1 MDATPA
7 ANNLPQKV
15 ADFSTLADA
24 LDYAAQGE
32 TGYNFYNG
40 SAKLYAKL
48 PYQELRE
55 QSQALARRLIGLG
68 ISRGSR
74 VAMVADTQPDFMR
87 LFFACQYSG
96 LIPVPLPASIHLGG
110 RDAYVS
116 QLERLLAICQ
126 AEIAMAPDDFLP
138 YLKDATAG
146 LNLRFSG
153 SPKEFDD
160 LPESDEPLRPPEP
173 NDVAYLQY
181 TSGSTRFP
189 RGVMITQKA
198 VLSNLFAILK
208 YGIQIRPGDRAVSW
222 LPYFHDMGL
231 VGLVLAPMAA
241 QMTVDYLNT
250 RDFAMRPRLWL
261 TLMSQNRGTLS
272 FSPTFGYELAARR
285 VREKEVA
292 NFDLSAWRI
301 AGVGAE
307 PIRTESLER
316 FADLLAPSGFD
327 RRSFVPCYGMAECA
341 LAVSFSPLGQGLD
354 VDQVDRDA
362 LAEEQKALPLHPNR
376 GNGTASVNTFTNC
389 GAPLPGFDVE
399 IRDDQ
404 GQVLPERDCGTL
416 FVRGPSV
423 MSGYFGDLK
432 STREVLSPDGWLN
445 TGDLAYRVGNSI
457 VITGREKDL
466 IIINGRNVWPQDLE
480 YLAEKQP
487 EVRTGDASAFSVPGS
502 NGEEQAV
509 MMVQCRESDESKR
522 ADLQGR
528 LHSQIRQEF
537 GIDCLIELVPRNTL
551 PRTTSGKLSR
561 SGARKEYLKRVAAKQ
576 FQAPEGD
583 PYAAPRRQR
592 AV

>member
-15 ADFSTLADA
+15 ADFTTLADA

-354 VDQVDRDA
+354 VDQIDRDA

-432 STREVLSPDGWLN
+432 ATREVLSPDGWLN

-522 ADLQGR
+522 TDLQGR

-576 FQAPEGD
+576 FKAPEGD
-583 PYAAPRRQR
+583 PYAEPLRQR

>member
-7 ANNLPQKV
+7 ANNLSLRI
-15 ADFSTLADA
+15 ADFSTLAEA
-24 LDYAAQGE
+24 LDYAAQGN
-32 TGYNFYNG
+32 TGYNYYNG
-40 SAKLYAKL
+40 AAKLYATL
-48 PYQELRE
+48 PYQKLRE
-55 QSQALARRLIGLG
+55 DALELARRFIGLG
-68 ISRGSR
+68 ASRGSR
-74 VAMVADTQPDFMR
+74 VAIVADTQPDFMR
-87 LFFACQYSG
+87 FFFACQYAG

-110 RDAYVS
+110 RDIYVS
-116 QLERLLAICQ
+116 QLQRLLSICQ

-138 YLKDATAG
+138 YLIDATAD

-160 LPESDEPLRPPEP
+160 LPQSDEQLRPSEP
-173 NDVAYLQY
+173 TEIAYLQY

-198 VLSNLFAILK
+198 VMSNLFAILK

-231 VGLVLAPMAA
+231 VGLVLAPVAA
-241 QMTVDYLNT
+241 QFSVDYLNT

-261 TLMSQNRGTLS
+261 TLMSQNRATLS
-272 FSPTFGYELAARR
+272 FSPPFGYELAARR
-285 VREKEVA
+285 IREKDIE

-307 PIRTESLER
+307 TIRTDSLEL
-316 FADLLAPSGFD
+316 FADLLTPSGFD
-327 RRSFVPCYGMAECA
+327 RRSFLPCYGMAECS
-341 LAVSFSPLGQGLD
+341 LAVTFAPLGQGVD
-354 VDQVDRDA
+354 VDHVNGHA
-362 LAEEQKALPLHPNR
+362 LAEEQKALPVHPAQN
-376 GNGTASVNTFTNC
+376 NGTAAFNKFTNC
-389 GAPLPGFDVE
+389 GAPLPEFEVE
-399 IRDDQ
+399 VRDDH
-404 GQVLPERDCGTL
+404 GRVLPERHCGTL

-432 STREVLSPDGWLN
+432 ATREVLSPDGWLN
-445 TGDLAYRVGNSI
+445 TGDLAYRVGKSI

-466 IIINGRNVWPQDLE
+466 IIINGRNIWPQDLE
-480 YLAEKQP
+480 FLAEKQP
-487 EVRTGDASAFSVPGS
+487 EVRTGDASAFSIPGP
-502 NGEEQAV
+502 NGEERAV
-509 MMVQCRESDESKR
+509 MMVQCRETDESKR

-528 LHSQIRQEF
+528 LHNQVRQEF

-561 SGARKEYLKRVAAKQ
+561 SGARKEYLKRVNTEQLEAYK
-576 FQAPEGD
+576 GD
-583 PYAAPRRQR
+583 PYAASLHQR

>member
-1 MDATPA
+1 
-7 ANNLPQKV
+7 
-15 ADFSTLADA
+15 
-24 LDYAAQGE
+24 
-32 TGYNFYNG
+32 
-40 SAKLYAKL
+40 
-48 PYQELRE
+48 
-55 QSQALARRLIGLG
+55 
-68 ISRGSR
+68 
-74 VAMVADTQPDFMR
+74 MR
-87 LFFACQYSG
+87 FFFACQYAG

-110 RDAYVS
+110 RDVYVS
-116 QLERLLAICQ
+116 QLKRLLSICQ
-126 AEIAMAPDDFLP
+126 AEIAMAPEDFLP
-138 YLKDATAG
+138 YLVEATAD

-160 LPESDEPLRPPEP
+160 LPQSDEQLRPSESSEI
-173 NDVAYLQY
+173 AYLQY

-198 VLSNLFAILK
+198 VMSNLFAILK

-231 VGLVLAPMAA
+231 VGLVLAPVAA
-241 QMTVDYLNT
+241 QFSVDYLNT

-261 TLMSQNRGTLS
+261 TLMSKNRASLS
-272 FSPTFGYELAARR
+272 FSPPFGYELAARR
-285 VREKEVA
+285 IREKDVE

-307 PIRTESLER
+307 TIRTESLEL
-316 FADLLAPSGFD
+316 FAGLLTPSGFD
-327 RRSFVPCYGMAECA
+327 RRSFLPCYGMVECS
-341 LAVSFSPLGQGLD
+341 LAVTFAPLGQGVD
-354 VDQVDRDA
+354 VDHVNGDA
-362 LAEEQKALPLHPNR
+362 LAKEQKALPVHPAQNS
-376 GNGTASVNTFTNC
+376 GTASFNKFTNC

-399 IRDDQ
+399 VRDDHS
-404 GQVLPERDCGTL
+404 QVLPERHCGTL

-432 STREVLSPDGWLN
+432 ATREVLSPDGWLN
-445 TGDLAYRVGNSI
+445 TGDLAYRVGKSI

-466 IIINGRNVWPQDLE
+466 IIINGRNIWPQDLE

-487 EVRTGDASAFSVPGS
+487 EVRTGDASAFSITDH

-509 MMVQCRESDESKR
+509 MMVQCRETDESKR

-528 LHSQIRQEF
+528 LHIQVRQEF
-537 GIDCLIELVPRNTL
+537 GVDCLIELVPRNTL

-561 SGARKEYLKRVAAKQ
+561 SGARKEYLKRVNAEQLEASK
-576 FQAPEGD
+576 ED
-583 PYAAPRRQR
+583 PYAALLHQR

>member
-15 ADFSTLADA
+15 ADFTTLADA

-432 STREVLSPDGWLN
+432 ATREVLSPDGWLN

-522 ADLQGR
+522 TDLQGR

-583 PYAAPRRQR
+583 PYAAPLRQR